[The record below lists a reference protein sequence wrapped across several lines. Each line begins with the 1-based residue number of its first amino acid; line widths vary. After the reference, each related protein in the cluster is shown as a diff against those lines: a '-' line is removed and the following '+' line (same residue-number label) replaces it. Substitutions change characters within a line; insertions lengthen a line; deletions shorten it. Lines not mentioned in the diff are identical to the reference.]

1 MLVLLSQAGFGHES
15 VCQLSSLRNS
25 SLGCPQPPCCCPSCR
40 CLTMVGVT
48 SRDLLMLVECTGG
61 DGVVVVVRGVEVKVP
76 GELVGFT
83 FAWRCGARTM
93 QI

>member
-1 MLVLLSQAGFGHES
+1 
-15 VCQLSSLRNS
+15 
-25 SLGCPQPPCCCPSCR
+25 
-40 CLTMVGVT
+40 MVGVT